1 MQQKMAWAGRAFG
14 FVWIGLLTIGTSL
27 HAHDRRTLT
36 IQIAGY
42 AVIGAAMLGWALI
55 ETRTPP
61 NTPAGRA
68 MIFLLALVA
77 GTSGFLCT
85 SHNGA
90 LLVLFA
96 AIAAL
101 IAGGDVALEAALAV
115 AGVGIFGVM
124 AGALAFGSTDAAA
137 LIGFPATMLSALFI
151 GRHRRAYRVQAE
163 QATALLERTRE
174 LQELQRHADVL
185 DERTRIAR
193 EIHDVLAHSLGGLS
207 IQIQAARAVLEDG
220 NVGKA
225 LQVLDTAQRI
235 ASDGLVETK
244 RAVHALRADIA
255 LDQELST
262 LTKTHNSQYGSEV
275 DLRIDGEPRE
285 LPPAATMALLR
296 VAQEALVNAAKH
308 AAGEPIGLI
317 LAYDDGEV
325 RLTVTNAIA
334 DGAPSA
340 LKTVN
345 GGYGLTGM
353 KERLLLIGGSL
364 DAERRDD
371 TWTVVATAPT
381 PGPGPGPA
389 PAPGSAPAS
398 ASASASAA

>member
-1 MQQKMAWAGRAFG
+1 MQQKMAWIGRAFG
-14 FVWIGLLTIGTSL
+14 FVWIGLLTIGASL
-27 HAHDRRTLT
+27 HAHDGRTLT
-36 IQIAGY
+36 VQITGY

-55 ETRTPP
+55 ESRTPP
-61 NTPAGRA
+61 NAPAGRA
-68 MIFLLALVA
+68 MTLLLALVA
-77 GTSGFLCT
+77 GTSGVLCT

-96 AIAAL
+96 AIATL
-101 IAGGDVALEAALAV
+101 IAGGDAALEAALAV

-124 AGALAFGSTDAAA
+124 AGALAFGNTDAAA

-163 QATALLERTRE
+163 QATALLERTQE

-220 NVGKA
+220 DVDKA
-225 LQVLDTAQRI
+225 LRVLDTAQRI
-235 ASDGLVETK
+235 AVDGLVETK

-255 LDQELST
+255 LDQELGT
-262 LTKTHNSQYGSEV
+262 LTKNHNSHYGSDV
-275 DLRIDGEPRE
+275 DLRIDGAPRE
-285 LPPAATMALLR
+285 LSPAATMALLR

-308 AAGEPIGLI
+308 AAREPIGLT
-317 LAYDDGEV
+317 LAYDAAEV

-334 DGAPSA
+334 EGAPSA
-340 LKTVN
+340 LRTIN

-364 DAERRDD
+364 DAGRRDD
-371 TWTVVATAPT
+371 TWTVTATAP
-381 PGPGPGPA
+381 A
-389 PAPGSAPAS
+389 
-398 ASASASAA
+398 